1 MTPEE
6 VRRIQQLP
14 SLIEKETDSEKL
26 KKMATELERLLRGQ
40 LEEIR
45 SRQISPEQTSGS

>member
-6 VRRIQQLP
+6 VDRIQQLP
-14 SLIEKETDSEKL
+14 ALIEKETDSEEL
-26 KKMATELERLLRGQ
+26 KKMASELEKLLRGQ

-45 SRQISPEQTSGS
+45 SRQISPEQTSTS